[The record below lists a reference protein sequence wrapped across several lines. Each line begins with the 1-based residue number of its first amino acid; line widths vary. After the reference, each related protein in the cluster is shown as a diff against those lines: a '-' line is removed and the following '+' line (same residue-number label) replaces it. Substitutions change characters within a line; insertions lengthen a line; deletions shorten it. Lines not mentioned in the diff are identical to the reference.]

1 MLYFSGGHVKLEV
14 FMHIHVNG
22 KNIEIT
28 EAIKAYVKEK
38 IGKVAA
44 RYDQIQG
51 IDVVLTVIKNPSA
64 EGKHIAEL
72 TCKTNSGTI
81 HSEEAAESMYAS
93 IDLLADKFA
102 RQITKFKD
110 KNLSLSKE
118 SIRDVQK
125 ELESEEN
132 VEIKAIED

>member
-1 MLYFSGGHVKLEV
+1 
-14 FMHIHVNG
+14 MHIHVTG

-72 TCKTNSGTI
+72 ICKTNSGTI

-110 KNLSLSKE
+110 KNISSSKE
-118 SIRDVQK
+118 SIRDVFV
-125 ELESEEN
+125 EADDSAEEE
-132 VEIKAIED
+132 VKAIED

>member
-1 MLYFSGGHVKLEV
+1 
-14 FMHIHVNG
+14 MHIHVNG

-28 EAIKAYVKEK
+28 DAIKAYVKEK

-110 KNLSLSKE
+110 KNISSSKE
-118 SIRDVQK
+118 SIRNVI
-125 ELESEEN
+125 EAPVEEETEE
-132 VEIKAIED
+132 V